1 MKVKDATEVSCARF
15 NTLVIQSP
23 TSGVP
28 YAELLDTQPW
38 NAKEGVEDE
47 ILTDIKHGTHTE
59 RKTACLSF
67 CLSSPNLKVGD

>member
-1 MKVKDATEVSCARF
+1 MKLKDATEVSCARF

-47 ILTDIKHGTHTE
+47 IPPDTKHGTGTE
-59 RKTACLSF
+59 RKTAC
-67 CLSSPNLKVGD
+67 